1 MTYTP
6 DTPEPSSPNPGE
18 EVLPTQPIDDGEST
32 PADVDVE
39 STVEVLDDPVTSAE
53 HLGLSL
59 PDDPHEAQ
67 QLLMRELSEARQDS
81 GELMANLQRVAAEFD
96 NYRKR
101 TERDQVENVQRA
113 GQRVVE
119 SLFPTLDSIDA
130 ALAIEATTDTEERML
145 EGMRGT
151 EALLIEA
158 LKAEGCDPI
167 EAVGQPF
174 DPALHEAVSV
184 IPGEG
189 EQVVTQELRK
199 GYVMRG
205 RVVRPTL
212 VIVGH
217 A

>member
-1 MTYTP
+1 MT
-6 DTPEPSSPNPGE
+6 DTPHTPETSSPTAGE
-18 EVLPTQPIDDGEST
+18 EALPTQPIDDPD
-32 PADVDVE
+32 PAGDE
-39 STVEVLDDPVTSAE
+39 TALEPEASADQ
-53 HLGLSL
+53 LGLSL

-67 QLLMRELSEARQDS
+67 HLLMRELTEARQDA

-101 TERDQVENVQRA
+101 TERDQIENVRRA
-113 GQRVVE
+113 GQRVIE
-119 SLFPTLDSIDA
+119 SLFPTLDSLDA
-130 ALAIEATTDTEERML
+130 ALGIEATSENEEKML

-151 EALLIEA
+151 EALLLES
-158 LKAEGCDPI
+158 LKNEGCEPI
-167 EAVGQPF
+167 VALGQPF
-174 DPALHEAVSV
+174 DPAVHEAVSV
-184 IPGEG
+184 VPGEG
-189 EQVVTQELRK
+189 DQVVTQELRK

>member
-1 MTYTP
+1 MTHTP
-6 DTPEPSSPNPGE
+6 HTPEASSPPPGE
-18 EVLPTQPIDDGEST
+18 EVLPTQPIDEGE
-32 PADVDVE
+32 PASAETGAKSVPE
-39 STVEVLDDPVTSAE
+39 PGTSAE

-130 ALAIEATTDTEERML
+130 ALAIEATSETENRML
-145 EGMRGT
+145 DGMRGT
-151 EALLIEA
+151 EALLVEA
-158 LKAEGCDPI
+158 LKAEGCEPI
-167 EAVGQPF
+167 VAVGQPF

-189 EQVVTQELRK
+189 DQIVTQELRK